1 MRRAALPIVLA
12 AACTACAP
20 RPASDF
26 STTNARAHVDVL
38 ARDIGPRPLG
48 SPANARARAYLVE
61 ALRKAGFPDVRVRT
75 SDARRPEAGLTA
87 RVSNI
92 VAIKPGRRP
101 EAIALV
107 AHYDSVP
114 ESPGATDDAFG
125 TAVAVEAGRVLAARP
140 AAQYS
145 LMVLVTDGEESG
157 LLGAAAAA
165 ADRDIAYRI
174 ATYIN
179 IDSIGSSG
187 PSLLFETGPGNGWLT
202 GVWARAAPRPR
213 GASFATDIY
222 RRLPNDTDF
231 SILKRTGAPGLN
243 FAPIGDSYSYHTA
256 RDTAERLS
264 DDTIRQTGENVVATA
279 RALDHRDLAPRNIDQ
294 PVYFDIVRTAAAA
307 FGPLTS
313 AIITL
318 SALGAGLLGWYR
330 AALTSVRI
338 GGAGRV
344 AFSAL
349 WTHAGSIAVF
359 AAMTLAAIALRG
371 SRETYHPWYAH
382 PERLLLYLAAAGAI
396 VGWGAARAGALLPQ
410 QWHGVRHPALVWTVA
425 LPIWILFAAAMALAA
440 PLSAYLWTI
449 PLGTAGVLLM
459 FLPHSTAA
467 IRSASAVV
475 LAIVAVLWLDNL
487 AALVM
492 FTVPMF
498 GRLPIVTPAWIYPTL
513 LTLAGVMLGP
523 PMVAIVIGRRRLLR
537 PAGATAVA
545 LAAGAGTLAWAW
557 MAPAYTAE
565 RPLRREAR
573 YVHDAASG
581 RASLEVA
588 SLEPELDIGTG
599 APSGWAAVSDPP
611 PASLPLPSLSFP
623 FVYRGPADPNPA
635 PASASLTFDEA
646 TMTMTL
652 RITPSEPALDVTIVM
667 PDGVRPIASNLPG
680 LVRRGR
686 WMARWAGLPAEG
698 IAWTATLPAGRR
710 AGGLKVVI
718 VRHGL
723 PGAAGGAVPAW
734 LTSDRSVWKTWSVWI
749 VDPAGLLR

>member
-1 MRRAALPIVLA
+1 V
-12 AACTACAP
+12 
-20 RPASDF
+20 
-26 STTNARAHVDVL
+26 NAL

-48 SPANARARAYLVE
+48 SSANARARAYLVE
-61 ALRKAGFPDVRVRT
+61 ALRQGGFPDVRVKT

-107 AHYDSVP
+107 AHYDSMP
-114 ESPGATDDAFG
+114 ESPGATDDALG
-125 TAVAVEAGRVLAARP
+125 AAVAVEGGRALAAGP

-145 LMVLVTDGEESG
+145 LMVLITDGEEAG

-165 ADRDIAYRI
+165 ADRDIGYRI
-174 ATYIN
+174 ASYIN
-179 IDSIGSSG
+179 LDSIGSSG

-279 RALDHRDLAPRNIDQ
+279 RALDGRDLAPRNMDQ
-294 PVYFDIVRTAAAA
+294 PVYFDIVRTAAVV

-330 AALTSVRI
+330 AALTSVHV

-344 AFSAL
+344 AFTAL
-349 WTHAGSIAVF
+349 WTHTGSIAVF
-359 AAMTLAAIALRG
+359 GAMTLATIALRG

-396 VGWGAARAGALLPQ
+396 VGWAAARAGVLLPQ
-410 QWHGVRHPALVWTVA
+410 HWHGVRHPALVWTVA
-425 LPIWILFAAAMALAA
+425 LPIWILFAAAMAVAA

-449 PLGTAGVLLM
+449 PLGATGVLLM

-475 LAIVAVLWLDNL
+475 LVIVAALWLDNL

-498 GRLPIVTPAWIYPTL
+498 GRQPIITPAWIYPAL
-513 LTLAGVMLGP
+513 LTVAGVMFGP
-523 PMVAIVIGRRRLLR
+523 PAVAMLIGRRRLLR
-537 PAGATAVA
+537 PAAATAVA

-557 MAPAYTAE
+557 MAPAYTVE
-565 RPLRREAR
+565 RPLRSEAR

-581 RASLEVA
+581 RAFLEVA
-588 SLEPELDIGTG
+588 SLEPGLDIGTG

-623 FVYRGPADPNPA
+623 FVFRGPADPSPA
-635 PASASLTFDEA
+635 PASVSLTFEA
-646 TMTMTL
+646 ATARTTL
-652 RITPSEPALDVTIVM
+652 RVTPDEPGLEAAIVM
-667 PDGVRPIASNLPG
+667 PDGVRPTDSNLPG
-680 LVRRGR
+680 IVRRGR
-686 WMARWAGLPAEG
+686 WMVRFAGLPAEG
-698 IAWTATLPAGRR
+698 FAWTARLPDGRR

-723 PGAAGGAVPAW
+723 PGAAAGAVPAW
-734 LTSDRSVWKTWSVWI
+734 LTADRSVWETSSMWI
-749 VDPAGLLR
+749 VDPAALLR